1 MSAGRQRI
9 TGVRSVGV
17 CRYAATRACKAA
29 WRPKL
34 LEDLHVGAQWW
45 IGVAFMDAGLL
56 GREGAGLQGC
66 LGAGRCRDPGQRCR
80 IAGVR
85 GVRVESV
92 R

>member
-1 MSAGRQRI
+1 M
-9 TGVRSVGV
+9 

-56 GREGAGLQGC
+56 GREGAGLQVDAGIQGR
-66 LGAGRCRDPGQRCR
+66 GAGSQGS
-80 IAGVR
+80 
-85 GVRVESV
+85 RV
-92 R
+92 